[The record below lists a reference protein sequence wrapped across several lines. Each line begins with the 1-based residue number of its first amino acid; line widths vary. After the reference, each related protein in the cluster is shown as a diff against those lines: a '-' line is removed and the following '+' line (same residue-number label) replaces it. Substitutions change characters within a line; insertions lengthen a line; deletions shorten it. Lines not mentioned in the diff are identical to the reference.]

1 MACPLSRLLAR
12 PHRRPQGSAQGDG
25 PMIADPEALVFECE
39 LDAPPEKVWRAL
51 TIPEYLERWLKPA
64 QTVDLSVVTAEEN
77 KSLTYRW
84 RESGQGAIVGAE
96 DSLVTFELTPT
107 TRGGTWFRL
116 THAPIAMPTAANSN
130 QAGPLLLA
138 A

>member
-1 MACPLSRLLAR
+1 MTNT
-12 PHRRPQGSAQGDG
+12 D
-25 PMIADPEALVFECE
+25 ALVFECA

-64 QTVDLSVVTAEEN
+64 QDIDLAVVTAEEN

-84 RESGQGAIVGAE
+84 REAGQGAIVGIE

-107 TRGGTWFRL
+107 IDGGTWFRL
-116 THAPIAMPTAANSN
+116 THAPMVLPVAANSN
-130 QAGPLLLA
+130 NRGPLMLA

>member
-1 MACPLSRLLAR
+1 MTET
-12 PHRRPQGSAQGDG
+12 D
-25 PMIADPEALVFECE
+25 ALVFECA

-51 TIPEYLERWLKPA
+51 TIPEYLERWLKPSEA
-64 QTVDLSVVTAEEN
+64 IDLSVVTAEEN

-84 RESGQGAIVGAE
+84 RESGLGAIVGAE

-107 TRGGTWFRL
+107 VDGGTWFKL
-116 THAPIAMPTAANSN
+116 THAPMAVPVAANSN
-130 QAGPLLLA
+130 ASGGLKMA

>member
-1 MACPLSRLLAR
+1 MT
-12 PHRRPQGSAQGDG
+12 DK
-25 PMIADPEALVFECE
+25 DALVFECA

-64 QTVDLSVVTAEEN
+64 QDVDLAVVTAEEN
-77 KSLTYRW
+77 RSLTYRW
-84 RESGQGAIVGAE
+84 REAGQGAIVGME

-107 TRGGTWFRL
+107 TDGGTWFKL
-116 THAPIAMPTAANSN
+116 THEPIAVPVAANSN
-130 QAGPLLLA
+130 GPMMLA

>member
-1 MACPLSRLLAR
+1 MTDR
-12 PHRRPQGSAQGDG
+12 D
-25 PMIADPEALVFECE
+25 ALVFECA

-64 QTVDLSVVTAEEN
+64 QQLDLAVVTAEEN
-77 KSLTYRW
+77 RSLTYRW
-84 RESGQGAIVGAE
+84 REAGQGAVAGME

-107 TRGGTWFRL
+107 DDGGTWFRL
-116 THAPIAMPTAANSN
+116 THAPMAVPVAANSN
-130 QAGPLLLA
+130 GPLMMA

>member
-1 MACPLSRLLAR
+1 MT
-12 PHRRPQGSAQGDG
+12 DT
-25 PMIADPEALVFECE
+25 EALVFECA

-51 TIPEYLERWLKPA
+51 TIPEYLERWLKPD
-64 QTVDLSVVTAEEN
+64 QDLDLAVVTAEEN

-84 RESGQGAIVGAE
+84 REAGQGAIAGME

-107 TRGGTWFRL
+107 TDGGTWFRL
-116 THAPIAMPTAANSN
+116 THAPVAVPVAANSN
-130 QAGPLLLA
+130 EPMMMA

>member
-1 MACPLSRLLAR
+1 MT
-12 PHRRPQGSAQGDG
+12 DT
-25 PMIADPEALVFECE
+25 DALVFECA

-51 TIPEYLERWLKPA
+51 TIPEYLERWLKPER
-64 QTVDLSVVTAEEN
+64 QVDLAVVTAEEN

-84 RESGQGAIVGAE
+84 REAGQGAILGME

-107 TRGGTWFRL
+107 TNGGTWFRL
-116 THAPIAMPTAANSN
+116 THAPMAVPGAANSN
-130 QAGPLLLA
+130 APMMMA

>member
-1 MACPLSRLLAR
+1 MTE
-12 PHRRPQGSAQGDG
+12 
-25 PMIADPEALVFECE
+25 EALVFECA

-51 TIPEYLERWLKPA
+51 TIPEYLERWLKPEK
-64 QTVDLSVVTAEEN
+64 DLDLAVVTSEEN

-84 RESGQGAIVGAE
+84 REAGQGAVVGME

-107 TRGGTWFRL
+107 TDGGTWFRL
-116 THAPIAMPTAANSN
+116 THAPMAMPVAANGN
-130 QAGPLLLA
+130 EPMMMA

>member
-1 MACPLSRLLAR
+1 MTG
-12 PHRRPQGSAQGDG
+12 QDNE
-25 PMIADPEALVFECE
+25 IVFECA

-51 TIPEYLERWLKPA
+51 TIPEYLARWLKPE
-64 QTVDLSVVTAEEN
+64 QHIDLAVVTAEEN

-96 DSLVTFELTPT
+96 DSVVTFELTPMLD
-107 TRGGTWFRL
+107 GGTWFKL
-116 THAPIAMPTAANSN
+116 THAPLALPVAANSN
-130 QAGPLLLA
+130 QRGPMMLA

>member
-1 MACPLSRLLAR
+1 MT
-12 PHRRPQGSAQGDG
+12 D
-25 PMIADPEALVFECE
+25 MDALVFECA

-64 QTVDLSVVTAEEN
+64 KDLELAVVAAQEN
-77 KSLTYRW
+77 KSLTYHW
-84 RESGQGAIVGAE
+84 REAGQGAIVGME

-107 TRGGTWFRL
+107 NDGGTWFKL
-116 THAPIAMPTAANSN
+116 THAPLAVPVAANSN
-130 QAGPLLLA
+130 GAGPMMMA

>member
-1 MACPLSRLLAR
+1 MT
-12 PHRRPQGSAQGDG
+12 DT
-25 PMIADPEALVFECE
+25 DALVFECA

-64 QTVDLSVVTAEEN
+64 DDIDLAVVKAEEN

-84 RESGQGAIVGAE
+84 REAGQGAILGME

-107 TRGGTWFRL
+107 TDGGTWFKL
-116 THAPIAMPTAANSN
+116 THAPMAVPVAANSN
-130 QAGPLLLA
+130 SRGPIMMA

>member
-1 MACPLSRLLAR
+1 MSPD
-12 PHRRPQGSAQGDG
+12 QD
-25 PMIADPEALVFECE
+25 ALVFECA

-64 QTVDLSVVTAEEN
+64 EAIDLSVVMAEEN

-84 RESGQGAIVGAE
+84 RESGQGAISGVE

-107 TRGGTWFRL
+107 IDGGTWFKL
-116 THAPIAMPTAANSN
+116 THAPMAVPVAANCNTS
-130 QAGPLLLA
+130 GPIMLA

>member
-1 MACPLSRLLAR
+1 MT
-12 PHRRPQGSAQGDG
+12 DT
-25 PMIADPEALVFECE
+25 DALVFECA
-39 LDAPPEKVWRAL
+39 LYAPPEKVWRAL
-51 TIPEYLERWLKPA
+51 TIPEYLARWLNPDEA
-64 QTVDLSVVTAEEN
+64 IDMAVVTAEEN

-107 TRGGTWFRL
+107 TDGGTWFKL
-116 THAPIAMPTAANSN
+116 THAPVVMPVAANSN
-130 QAGPLLLA
+130 TAGPMLMA

>member
-1 MACPLSRLLAR
+1 MTET
-12 PHRRPQGSAQGDG
+12 D
-25 PMIADPEALVFECE
+25 ALVFECA

-64 QTVDLSVVTAEEN
+64 QDMDLAVVTAEEN

-84 RESGQGAIVGAE
+84 REAGQGAIVGME

-107 TRGGTWFRL
+107 TDGGTWFRL
-116 THAPIAMPTAANSN
+116 THAPMAVPVAANSN
-130 QAGPLLLA
+130 LPGALKMA